1 MDIKTILI
9 LLLFLTIIFHQIRC
23 MRNLVI
29 PTKKRAGEITATIM
43 GAIVLLGITYVYAD
57 VWIHY
62 IVGILA
68 SGIIILAL
76 YKNGITLKGF
86 SCQGSQIGHIA
97 FIPWD
102 KIKRVQIS
110 RKKYVVVS
118 FSGRGHNKLC
128 FNKDDYDEVVGILEE
143 NLSPEVIE
151 IK

>member
-9 LLLFLTIIFHQIRC
+9 LILFLTIIFHQIRC
-23 MRNLVI
+23 IRNLII
-29 PTKKRAGEITATIM
+29 PTTKRTGEITVAIM
-43 GAIVLLGITYVYAD
+43 GAIVLLGITYIYAD
-57 VWIHY
+57 VWVHY

-76 YKNGITLKGF
+76 YKNGITPKGL
-86 SCQGSQIGHIA
+86 SCLGPHIGYIA

-118 FSGRGHNKLC
+118 FSGRGHDKLY
-128 FNKDDYDEVVGILEE
+128 FNKGDYDKVVDILEK